1 MEWMAGMARLTTKA
15 SVKDGCTPVRRPG
28 TGGLPQLGRWFLLKL
43 LLMGVVDALGV
54 FGIWLSALQHSW
66 LITGFLAVS
75 TVVANIV
82 YFSKRMTVAKYLLP
96 GLFFLLVFQV
106 FVIAYSGYAAFT
118 NYGDGHN
125 SSKQDAISAI
135 EQGSFVA
142 QKDSPDYPVQIVKGG
157 DTLYFLVTDPDG
169 GVRIGSDGQ
178 PLRTVHGARM
188 ESGRAVGLSGY
199 TTLDMRQ
206 LFGMQQK
213 ITSMQVPVSSDADA
227 GVLRTKDGQ
236 TANLYRPTL
245 RYDASKGAFV
255 NVTNGDVYRATRDG
269 RFMDSEGRALEQG
282 WKVFVGWRNFTSVL
296 TEPSL
301 RGPFL
306 GVLVWTFVF
315 AFLCVMLAYLIG
327 LALALILNHP
337 SVTGRKIYRALLIL
351 PYAFPSFLSLLV
363 WKGMLNSDY
372 GIINSML
379 GMHIEWLTSPWL
391 AKICVVV
398 VNVWMTFPYMFL
410 VCTGAIQSLPGDLV
424 EAAELDGAGWW
435 QIFWKVKMP
444 LLLVSTAPLLISSF
458 AMNFNNFNAIYLLTG
473 GGPLNNP
480 TDAAGSTDILI
491 SFVYRLAF
499 AGVNKQYGL
508 ACAISMLIFLIVG
521 GISII
526 SFRRTRT
533 MEDWN

>member
-1 MEWMAGMARLTTKA
+1 M
-15 SVKDGCTPVRRPG
+15 
-28 TGGLPQLGRWFLLKL
+28 
-43 LLMGVVDALGV
+43 
-54 FGIWLSALQHSW
+54 
-66 LITGFLAVS
+66 
-75 TVVANIV
+75 
-82 YFSKRMTVAKYLLP
+82 
-96 GLFFLLVFQV
+96 
-106 FVIAYSGYAAFT
+106 
-118 NYGDGHN
+118 
-125 SSKQDAISAI
+125 
-135 EQGSFVA
+135 
-142 QKDSPDYPVQIVKGG
+142 
-157 DTLYFLVTDPDG
+157 
-169 GVRIGSDGQ
+169 
-178 PLRTVHGARM
+178 
-188 ESGRAVGLSGY
+188 
-199 TTLDMRQ
+199 
-206 LFGMQQK
+206 
-213 ITSMQVPVSSDADA
+213 
-227 GVLRTKDGQ
+227 
-236 TANLYRPTL
+236 
-245 RYDASKGAFV
+245 
-255 NVTNGDVYRATRDG
+255 
-269 RFMDSEGRALEQG
+269 
-282 WKVFVGWRNFTSVL
+282 
-296 TEPSL
+296 
-301 RGPFL
+301 
-306 GVLVWTFVF
+306 F
-315 AFLCVMLAYLIG
+315 AFLSVILAYLIG

>member
-1 MEWMAGMARLTTKA
+1 M
-15 SVKDGCTPVRRPG
+15 
-28 TGGLPQLGRWFLLKL
+28 GL
-43 LLMGVVDALGV
+43 VDALGV
-54 FGIWLSALQHSW
+54 LGIWLAALQQSW

-75 TVVANIV
+75 TLVANVV
-82 YFSKRMTVAKYLLP
+82 YFSRRMTVAKYLLP

-135 EQGSFVA
+135 QQGSFVA
-142 QKDSPDYPVQIVKGG
+142 QKDAPDYPIQILKGRG
-157 DTLYFLVTDPDG
+157 ALYFLVTDPDG
-169 GVRIGSDGQ
+169 SVRIGSDDE

-199 TTLDMRQ
+199 TALDLQQ
-206 LFGMQQK
+206 LFGMQQEV
-213 ITSMQVPVSSDADA
+213 TSMQVPVSSDANA

-245 RYDASKGAFV
+245 RYDASKDVFV
-255 NVTNGDVYRATRDG
+255 DVTNGDVYRATRDG
-269 RFMDSEGRALEQG
+269 RFMDSGGNALEQG

-301 RGPFL
+301 RGPFF
-306 GVLVWTFVF
+306 GVLVWTVAF
-315 AFLCVMLAYLIG
+315 AFLSVLLAYLIG
-327 LALALILNHP
+327 LALALVLNHP
-337 SVTGRKIYRALLIL
+337 SVAGRKIYRALLIL

-372 GIINSML
+372 GIVNSML
-379 GMHIEWLTSPWL
+379 GAHIPWLTSPWL
-391 AKICVVV
+391 ARICVVA

-410 VCTGAIQSLPGDLV
+410 VCTGAIQSLPNDLV
-424 EAAELDGAGWW
+424 EAAQLDGAGWW

-458 AMNFNNFNAIYLLTG
+458 AMNFNNFNAIYMLTG